1 MKLATLEEY
10 RTATLPEIQLMLTW
24 AATEGWNPGREDAAA
39 FHAADPDGF
48 FVAILDG
55 QVLAAIS
62 VVNHS
67 DAFAFLGLYIC
78 RPEYRGKGIGFGL
91 WSHALKHAGGRT
103 IGLDGVPEQEENYAK
118 SGFVLAGRTRR
129 LQGSI
134 QGVELSYPLATSAD
148 FAGIEQLDRE
158 ANGCNRPNFLKSWT
172 ANCDTRKTV
181 LYHHGGAIA
190 GFATARI
197 CADGCKI
204 GPIIAPTLSGAFDLA
219 VQAAAAVKQTNA
231 IIDTPD
237 TATDFGQL
245 LESKGFI
252 ETFATARMYRG
263 KAPKKESKL
272 RAITT
277 MELG

>member
-1 MKLATLEEY
+1 MIAEY
-10 RTATLPEIQLMLTW
+10 RTATLPEIQLMLKW
-24 AATEGWNPGREDAAA
+24 ASAEGWNPGREDAAA

-55 QVLAAIS
+55 QTVAAIS

-67 DAFAFLGLYIC
+67 DIFAFLGLYIC

-129 LQGSI
+129 LQGNI
-134 QGVELSYPLATSAD
+134 EGVALLYPLATPAD
-148 FAGIEQLDRE
+148 FAIIEQLDRE
-158 ANGCNRPNFLKSWT
+158 ASGCDRPNFLKSWT

-197 CADGCKI
+197 CIDGCKI
-204 GPIIAPTLSGAFDLA
+204 GPIIAPTLSSAFDLA
-219 VQAAAAVKQTNA
+219 VQAAAAVQQTNV
-231 IIDTPD
+231 IIDT
-237 TATDFGQL
+237 ASDFGGL

-263 KAPKKESKL
+263 AAPKAGDKL
-272 RAITT
+272 RAIAT

>member
-1 MKLATLEEY
+1 MMTTEY
-10 RTATLPEIQLMLTW
+10 RTATLPEIQLMLKW
-24 AATEGWNPGREDAAA
+24 ASAEGWSPGREDAAA
-39 FHAADPDGF
+39 FQAADPSGF
-48 FVAILDG
+48 FVAIRG
-55 QVLAAIS
+55 TQTIAAIS
-62 VVNHS
+62 LVRHS

-103 IGLDGVPEQEENYAK
+103 IGLDGVPEQEANYAK
-118 SGFVLAGRTRR
+118 SGFVLAGRSRR

-148 FAGIEQLDRE
+148 FASIEQLDRE
-158 ANGCNRPNFLKSWT
+158 ANGCHRLNFLKSWIK
-172 ANCDTRKTV
+172 NCDTRKTV
-181 LYHHGGAIA
+181 LLYDDGAIA

-197 CADGCKI
+197 CIDGCKI

-219 VQAAAAVKQTNA
+219 AQAAAAVKQTNI

-237 TATDFGQL
+237 TAADFGGL

-263 KAPKKESKL
+263 KAPKTGVRL
-272 RAITT
+272 RAIAT